1 MDNTIFSLNNGS
13 HIGFGTLI
21 DIDSYM
27 LEAGEDLKI
36 KYNIY
41 IEDENRDIHSF
52 YHKGGKPSESIYNSL
67 NKKMFFIVNKNNEI
81 EYISDLI
88 TNKKINYLIKEWYL
102 KNEPD
107 FDTIKII
114 MLMLIFIAFFMGD
127 LLFLKNGIS
136 NKQLI
141 INTSLFIIPV
151 ISYAYI
157 KIIEFKKRKEIRK
170 ESDYLKKELKEW
182 IDNKESQSLK
192 NEIKKNDLIEV

>member
-1 MDNTIFSLNNGS
+1 MDDTIFSLKDGS
-13 HIGFGTLI
+13 HIGFGMLK

-27 LEAGEDLKI
+27 LEEGENLKI

-41 IEDENRDIHSF
+41 IEDENRDTHSF

-107 FDTIKII
+107 FDAIKMMMF
-114 MLMLIFIAFFMGD
+114 MLMFMIFFMSD
-127 LLFLKNGIS
+127 ILFLKDGIS
-136 NKQLI
+136 TKQLI
-141 INTSLFIIPV
+141 INISLSMLPV
-151 ISYAYI
+151 LSYSYI
-157 KIIEFKKRKEIRK
+157 KIIEFKQRRE
-170 ESDYLKKELKEW
+170 LKKESEDLKKGLKDW
-182 IDNKESQSLK
+182 INNKENQGLK
-192 NEIKKNDLIEV
+192 NEIKENELIKV

>member
-1 MDNTIFSLNNGS
+1 MDNTIFSLKNGS
-13 HIGFGTLI
+13 HIGFGTLT
-21 DIDSYM
+21 DINSYM

-41 IEDENRDIHSF
+41 MEDENSNITSF

-88 TNKKINYLIKEWYL
+88 TNKKINDLIKEWYL

-114 MLMLIFIAFFMGD
+114 MLMLIFITFFMGD

-136 NKQLI
+136 NNQLI
-141 INTSLFIIPV
+141 INTSLFMVPV
-151 ISYAYI
+151 ISYSYI
-157 KIIEFKKRKEIRK
+157 KIIEFKKRKEIKK

-192 NEIKKNDLIEV
+192 NEIKKNELIKV

>member
-1 MDNTIFSLNNGS
+1 MDNTIFSLKNGS
-13 HIGFGTLI
+13 HIGFGTLT

-41 IEDENRDIHSF
+41 IEDENRDTHSF

-88 TNKKINYLIKEWYL
+88 TNKKINDLIKEWYL

-114 MLMLIFIAFFMGD
+114 MLMLIFITFFMGD

-136 NKQLI
+136 NNQLI
-141 INTSLFIIPV
+141 INTSLFMVPV
-151 ISYAYI
+151 ISYSYI
-157 KIIEFKKRKEIRK
+157 KIIEFKKRKEIKK

-192 NEIKKNDLIEV
+192 NEIKKNDLIKV